1 MNGPGPQP
9 RHGHVMVAVEN
20 SVFIHGGMA
29 GTNIF
34 GDLWQLKISMCS
46 CLIIVLMNRLYKLNL
61 LIILLLFINYKMV
74 IR

>member
-46 CLIIVLMNRLYKLNL
+46 CLIILLY
-61 LIILLLFINYKMV
+61 
-74 IR
+74 